1 MSTYVT
7 RVIEVK
13 LPCVKGYVWNE
24 ESLNKID
31 KKTLLPY
38 DVYRVNSDNE
48 YPYRK
53 FHIAHEID
61 GIPEYWEKMKTCD
74 YKWHLVKYWVLNNPH
89 SHTDKFEIISNV
101 NCLLFY

>member
-31 KKTLLPY
+31 KKTLLPN
-38 DVYRVNSDNE
+38 DVYRVNSDN
-48 YPYRK
+48 
-53 FHIAHEID
+53 
-61 GIPEYWEKMKTCD
+61 
-74 YKWHLVKYWVLNNPH
+74 
-89 SHTDKFEIISNV
+89 
-101 NCLLFY
+101 